1 MLVFKNFI
9 FEIRLE
15 IDGSQKP
22 FVENYH
28 LNQSEANLRFGLRQ
42 NLEFSA
48 NTPRTALIGQ
58 DFQM

>member
-22 FVENYH
+22 FVEKYH
-28 LNQSEANLRFGLRQ
+28 LNQSEASLRFGLRQ
-42 NLEFSA
+42 NLEFKDIEGSLQIH
-48 NTPRTALIGQ
+48 PEQL
-58 DFQM
+58 